1 MEKPINQISKFLSYI
16 LRHKP
21 EAIGLTLDVNGWADI
36 DELLDNAKKYGEI
49 IDKNL
54 LYEIVSQN
62 DKKRFTISDDGM
74 RIRAEQ
80 GHSTK
85 QVDIDYIEKQPPR
98 VLYHGTA
105 SRFLNSILHQGLISG
120 NRHYV
125 HLSDDIAVATEVGKR
140 YGNVVMLEIKAE
152 EMYQQGFQ
160 FYLTNN
166 NVWLTKE
173 VPSQF
178 LNILDLNKSV
188 TLNLNSN

>member
-36 DELLDNAKKYGEI
+36 DELLGNAKKYGEI

-85 QVDIDYIEKQPPR
+85 QVDIDYTEKQPPR
-98 VLYHGTA
+98 VL
-105 SRFLNSILHQGLISG
+105 
-120 NRHYV
+120 
-125 HLSDDIAVATEVGKR
+125 
-140 YGNVVMLEIKAE
+140 
-152 EMYQQGFQ
+152 
-160 FYLTNN
+160 
-166 NVWLTKE
+166 
-173 VPSQF
+173 
-178 LNILDLNKSV
+178 
-188 TLNLNSN
+188 